1 MAESLIISEPF
12 GDVLL
17 SSDVPCVVV
26 RWHSFA
32 NSAQF
37 RALMDQALE
46 QFQQHSVQTWPL
58 GWLMDSRQMSALVPA
73 DQYWL
78 ETDWN
83 PRAFQAGIRHVGI
96 VSSENI
102 FGRIAAQV
110 YTANTIAREDYTLE
124 PAMFATAEEARRWL
138 RQNLQ

>member
-1 MAESLIISEPF
+1 MSENPIISEPF

-17 SSDVPCVVV
+17 SSDVPCVIV

-37 RALMDQALE
+37 RSLMDRALE
-46 QFQQHSVQTWPL
+46 QFRQQSLHTSSL

-83 PRAFQAGIRHVGI
+83 PRAYQAGIRYIGI

-110 YTANTIAREDYTLE
+110 YAANTVARDDYQLE
-124 PAMFATAEEARRWL
+124 PETFATLDEAKRWL
-138 RQNLQ
+138 RLNL